1 MSKTNT
7 VIMAMA
13 LAVASIALPSIAMA
27 GPYVGVG
34 IGGTQTESSLKDL
47 NLVPQLASDLAVIG
61 SNPDFSATDV
71 SLAFTVGWMF
81 NQHFGVEIG
90 YTDFGEAR
98 ENYELPESCNTFGCQ
113 SRQWTA
119 TMQTKGVQAFVVGS
133 TALGESFDAYLK
145 LGAIAWDAD
154 YAGYEKNAD
163 FFPGPPIGERNERVG
178 YSDSGTDL
186 AAAMGFNLK
195 TGTPFSL
202 RTELTYYDID
212 TTDYVWVAQLMGIYT
227 F

>member
-7 VIMAMA
+7 VMIAMA
-13 LAVASIALPSIAMA
+13 LAVASAALPSIAMA

-34 IGGTQTESSLKDL
+34 IGGTHTESTLKDL
-47 NLVPQLASDLAVIG
+47 DLVPQLASDLAVIG
-61 SNPDFSATDV
+61 SNPDFSSTDV
-71 SLAFTVGWMF
+71 SLEFTVGWMI

-98 ENYELPESCNTFGCQ
+98 DYYVLPESCNTFGCQ

-119 TMQTKGVQAFVVGS
+119 TMQMDGIQAFVVGS
-133 TALGESFDAYLK
+133 TPVSENLDAYLK

-154 YAGYEKNAD
+154 YAGYEKNVA
-163 FFPGPPIGERNERVG
+163 FIPGAPIGERNERVD
-178 YSDSGTDL
+178 YNDSGTDL

-195 TGTPFSL
+195 TGTPFSI
-202 RTELTYYDID
+202 RTEFAYYDID
-212 TTDYVWVAQLMGIYT
+212 TTDYVWIAQLMGIYT